1 MAQTKGETFKSV
13 IKDLDSSNQNVTQ
26 LRFGGMQTKSE
37 ERKSVQTPSSQYRTT
52 MTRDLPKLR
61 PSHYSKDAYGTN
73 RPTSPANLTSNSSL
87 MPWLDAQLKKTGV
100 NKHEKNWSCNGTR
113 VNSPSTN
120 N

>member
-61 PSHYSKDAYGTN
+61 PSHFSKDA
-73 RPTSPANLTSNSSL
+73 
-87 MPWLDAQLKKTGV
+87 
-100 NKHEKNWSCNGTR
+100 
-113 VNSPSTN
+113 
-120 N
+120 